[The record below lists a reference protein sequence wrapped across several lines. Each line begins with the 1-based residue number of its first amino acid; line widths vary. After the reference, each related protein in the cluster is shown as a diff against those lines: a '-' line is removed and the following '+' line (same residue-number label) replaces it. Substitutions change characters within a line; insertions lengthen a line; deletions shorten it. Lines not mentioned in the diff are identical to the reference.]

1 MAAPELKFDD
11 AYWEGLVEEY
21 KDLMRDNPRSYVYV
35 PLADALVYLGRIN
48 EAIEALSWGLT
59 HLPESRAAKIML
71 AELLY
76 DIGDM
81 AGARLLLEDVVG
93 RWPDLLEAA
102 SLLCRIYE
110 MEGEIESA
118 GTLAESLLDYY
129 PNSSS
134 VKEMVQYYTPQSPPR
149 AIAPTER
156 AIAPTAMEKELTD
169 SRLSG
174 GSETD
179 EEKGGELRALETI
192 LENIDHIKIEE
203 QGDDG

>member
-11 AYWEGLVEEY
+11 AYWERLAEEY
-21 KDLMRDNPRSYVYV
+21 KDRMRENPRSYVYV

-76 DIGDM
+76 DIGDVT
-81 AGARLLLEDVVG
+81 GARLLLEDVVA

-110 MEGEIESA
+110 TEGNIETA
-118 GTLAESLLDYY
+118 GMLAESLLDYY

-134 VKEMVQYYTPQSPPR
+134 VKEMVEYYARQSPSR
-149 AIAPTER
+149 APEPPER
-156 AIAPTAMEKELTD
+156 APAPVNMENKLKKD
-169 SRLSG
+169 
-174 GSETD
+174 
-179 EEKGGELRALETI
+179 GELSALETI
-192 LENIDHIKIEE
+192 LENIDHLKVEK
-203 QGDDG
+203 DNVDG